1 MIKMTAISTD
11 TPQTPRLSK
20 STTRRFTCRWRDKM
34 DVVRIELTK
43 FDPNPDGSAPEY
55 HRMAELYFTDEAHMA
70 ASLDSD
76 AAKAAAADVPN
87 FAPEGAISMFAS
99 V

>member
-1 MIKMTAISTD
+1 MIKMTLLYRHPADAAAFEKHYTQIHV
-11 TPQTPRLSK
+11 PLA
-20 STTRRFTCRWRDKM
+20 DKM
-34 DVVRIELTK
+34 DVVKMELTK
-43 FDPNPDGSAPEY
+43 FDPGPDGSAPEY
-55 HRMAELYFTDEAHMA
+55 HRMAELYFKDEVHMA